1 MLDMEPGIRI
11 GALGAGGFGLYALQ
25 HFTQIPGVRLVGMAA
40 THREAALAMA
50 RRFDVANL
58 QDEDELLRRDDIDLV
73 YISTPPFLHYTQA
86 IKALRAGK
94 HVICEKPLAT
104 DLKDADQM
112 IALAHEKRLLVIANL
127 MQRYNPL
134 YDSLRKIIESNV
146 LGEFLH
152 GYFENYASD
161 EGLPKE
167 HWFWDRR
174 RSGGIFI
181 EHGVHFFDMFAGWL
195 GKGVVI
201 SAQRTRRPGGDIE
214 EQVNCTVRY
223 PNGALVNF
231 YHGFTQPSRL
241 DRQEVRLLF
250 ERGDITLEE
259 WVPTH
264 GRILAAVD
272 ETSTRQLVELF
283 PNAKLDITNVYAG
296 EQRAAFGRHKKLDL
310 YQKVQISFGAGTDK
324 MIRYGELLRSVFR
337 DQFKWICDRNHQRI
351 LTEENG
357 RESLAM
363 AIQATVLAD
372 AQETRQ

>member
-1 MLDMEPGIRI
+1 MEPGIRI

-50 RRFDVANL
+50 RRFDVADI
-58 QDEDELLRRDDIDLV
+58 QDEDELLWRDDIDLV

-104 DLKDADQM
+104 DLNDADQM

-201 SAQRTRRPGGDIE
+201 CAQRTRRPGGDIE

-259 WVPTH
+259 WFPTH

-272 ETSTRQLVELF
+272 EKSTRQLVELF

-324 MIRYGELLRSVFR
+324 MIRYGELLRGVFR
-337 DQFKWICDRNHQRI
+337 DQFKWICDRSHQRI

>member
-1 MLDMEPGIRI
+1 MLDMEPGLRI

>member
-1 MLDMEPGIRI
+1 
-11 GALGAGGFGLYALQ
+11 
-25 HFTQIPGVRLVGMAA
+25 
-40 THREAALAMA
+40 
-50 RRFDVANL
+50 
-58 QDEDELLRRDDIDLV
+58 
-73 YISTPPFLHYTQA
+73 
-86 IKALRAGK
+86 
-94 HVICEKPLAT
+94 
-104 DLKDADQM
+104 
-112 IALAHEKRLLVIANL
+112 
-127 MQRYNPL
+127 
-134 YDSLRKIIESNV
+134 
-146 LGEFLH
+146 
-152 GYFENYASD
+152 
-161 EGLPKE
+161 LPKE